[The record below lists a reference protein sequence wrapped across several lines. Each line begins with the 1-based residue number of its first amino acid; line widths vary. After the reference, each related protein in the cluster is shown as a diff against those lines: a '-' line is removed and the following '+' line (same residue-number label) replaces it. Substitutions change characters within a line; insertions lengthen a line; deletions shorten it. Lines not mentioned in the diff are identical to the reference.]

1 MTLTKLLFVTTA
13 LTASFL
19 LPFEAAAAQ
28 AGAAPAKDTTKKG
41 ATKAA
46 AKLAPTAA
54 EIADA
59 QSKGLVW
66 VNKSTRV
73 YHKSGEFYGKTKS
86 GDFMSEADAQKAGY
100 RAAQEPGSK
109 KKAAPKA
116 DAKTTAPKK

>member
-1 MTLTKLLFVTTA
+1 MTLSKLLFVTAA
-13 LTASFL
+13 LTASFV
-19 LPFEAAAAQ
+19 LPFEAAAMQ

-41 ATKAA
+41 STKAT
-46 AKLAPTAA
+46 AKPAPTAA

-66 VNKSTRV
+66 VNKNTKV
-73 YHKSGEFYGKTKS
+73 YHKSGEFYGKTKN
-86 GDFMSEADAQKAGY
+86 GEFMSEADAQKAGY

-109 KKAAPKA
+109 KKA